1 MTLRFKHSA
10 CELLILLVL
19 FPLCI
24 FVDLL
29 CYFST
34 ARNSGHKEIVP
45 VHAMRVYREADVYL
59 HLFLNSALSIIL
71 GKYSST
77 TE

>member
-19 FPLCI
+19 FPLCLFI
-24 FVDLL
+24 DWI

-34 ARNSGHKEIVP
+34 ARNSRDKEFVP
-45 VHAMRVYREADVYL
+45 VLVMRLYGEADV
-59 HLFLNSALSIIL
+59 
-71 GKYSST
+71 
-77 TE
+77 